1 MCMCSTPSVVP
12 FRCHVESTTS
22 CRHYLWYVCMYVCAS
37 YVRIICTSYLLVWN
51 FRFLCFV
58 CRRGFS
64 EHFFC
69 CGVGW
74 IDGRVIWLR
83 RTTVWV
89 YIRMAAVL
97 RHMHAACEM
106 CPPFF
111 CVEVLAIASLSASC
125 ISWNFLDNILPKPPF
140 VLWFCV
146 YIYLLWSPCCM
157 HMVGYQEW

>member
-1 MCMCSTPSVVP
+1 MYPSIVP
-12 FRCHVESTTS
+12 CTS
-22 CRHYLWYVCMYVCAS
+22 DTCVCAALLVLCRFDATLRVLLPVGITCGMYVCMYVLRMYVLYALRIYLCGIFVFCAL
-37 YVRIICTSYLLVWN
+37 YADADFPNI
-51 FRFLCFV
+51 
-58 CRRGFS
+58 
-64 EHFFC
+64 FFC

-140 VLWFCV
+140 VL
-146 YIYLLWSPCCM
+146 
-157 HMVGYQEW
+157 